1 VPEGGVP
8 ASRTVR
14 VLGVAGSVSGVQPL
28 TVLPSTAA
36 TAGALGSAALAST
49 GWQRARLPASGPAVR
64 VGRFSGAPTDTVR
77 VPAGVSTVAG
87 SPERRVR
94 VEAEAPRA
102 TSNTRPCQR
111 RPVRRSP
118 PASWGGSIGSSRSRS
133 WCQRSPV

>member
-64 VGRFSGAPTDTVR
+64 VAMRSGVPTDTVR
-77 VPAGVSTVAG
+77 VPAGVSTGAG
-87 SPERRVR
+87 APERRVR
-94 VEAEAPRA
+94 VEVSGPRA

-111 RPVRRSP
+111 RPVRRRP
-118 PASWGGSIGSSRSRS
+118 PASWGGSMGSSRSRS
-133 WCQRSPV
+133 SRQRRPV